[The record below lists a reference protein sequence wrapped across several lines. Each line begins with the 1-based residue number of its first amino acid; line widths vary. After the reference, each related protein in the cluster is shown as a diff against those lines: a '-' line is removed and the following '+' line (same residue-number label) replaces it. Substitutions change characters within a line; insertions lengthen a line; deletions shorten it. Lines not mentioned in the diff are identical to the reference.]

1 MPDITVTVTEPTAAD
16 VIDIR
21 IRCDGAG
28 NLKLVT
34 ALIKPPVD
42 DESGTFD
49 PNITMDHVSFTT
61 GITNAITTLV
71 NQALAEYK
79 TKHGF

>member
-34 ALIKPPVD
+34 AIVKPPT
-42 DESGTFD
+42 DEAAGDFD
-49 PNITMDHVSFTT
+49 PNVTMDHVNFTT
-61 GITNAITTLV
+61 GITNAITAIV

-79 TKHGF
+79 AKHGF